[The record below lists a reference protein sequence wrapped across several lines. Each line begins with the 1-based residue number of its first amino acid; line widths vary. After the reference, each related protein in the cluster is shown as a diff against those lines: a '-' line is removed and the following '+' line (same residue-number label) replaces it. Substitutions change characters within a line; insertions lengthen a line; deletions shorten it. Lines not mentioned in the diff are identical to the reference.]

1 MFVGI
6 IPARFLSTRF
16 PGKPLALINGKSMI
30 QRVYEQLVLAGLFQD
45 ICVATDDQR
54 IADHVTAFGG
64 TCVLTSPNH
73 LSGTSRCAEVAKKFP
88 PHTIIFNV
96 QGDEPFIQ
104 PSQLKQLSQVFEND
118 RVQIATLIKKISR
131 AEDLLNPNVVK
142 AVVANSGKALYFS
155 RQAIPYCR
163 DMEPASW
170 LANNTFYRHIGLYA
184 YRADVLQKI
193 AALPLSPLS
202 LAENLEQL
210 CWLENGFEIYTGITH
225 VESIGIDTPE
235 DLDRAVNLLKKNEL

>member
-16 PGKPLALINGKSMI
+16 PGKPLAVIDGKSMI
-30 QRVYEQLVLAGLFQD
+30 QRVYEQLLSAGLFQE
-45 ICVATDDQR
+45 IFVATDDQR
-54 IADHVTAFGG
+54 IADHVASFGAIG
-64 TCVLTSPNH
+64 VLTSPTH
-73 LSGTSRCAEVAKKFP
+73 LSGTSRCAEVAKNFL

-104 PSQLKQLSQVFEND
+104 PSQLIQLSRVFENPE
-118 RVQIATLIKKISR
+118 VQIATLIKKIST
-131 AEDLLNPNVVK
+131 AEELHNPNIVK
-142 AVVANSGKALYFS
+142 AVVGSTAKALYFS

-163 DMEPASW
+163 DTEPGRW
-170 LANNTFYRHIGLYA
+170 VENNTFYRHIGMYA

-193 AALPLSPLS
+193 AALPPSPLS

-210 CWLENGFEIYTGITH
+210 CWLENGFQIYTGITH
-225 VESIGIDTPE
+225 IESIGIDTPE
-235 DLDRAVNLLKKNEL
+235 DLYRAVSLLKNNEL